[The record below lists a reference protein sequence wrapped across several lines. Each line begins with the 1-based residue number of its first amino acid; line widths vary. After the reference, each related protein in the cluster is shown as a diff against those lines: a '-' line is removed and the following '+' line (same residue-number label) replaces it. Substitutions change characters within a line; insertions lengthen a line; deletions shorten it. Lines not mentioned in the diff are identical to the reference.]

1 MAMLKTACAAALAT
15 AVLAGCALRAQ
26 EHSEVQSVR
35 VPGGT
40 LEQRQQQTGTAFRR
54 LEQVRYETKLAEQDY
69 LNAKAAYDR
78 SKAEFD
84 AASKAY
90 SAARAREKAAE
101 EQYQQGVRSVDELYG
116 GGKSE
121 PRPR

>member
-1 MAMLKTACAAALAT
+1 MAMLKTACAAALA
-15 AVLAGCALRAQ
+15 ASVLAGCALRAQ
-26 EHSEVQSVR
+26 EQSEVQSVR

-40 LEQRQQQTGTAFRR
+40 LEQRQQQTGAAYRR
-54 LEQVRYETKLAEQDY
+54 LEQMRYETKLAEQDY

-78 SKAEFD
+78 SKTAFD

-90 SAARAREKAAE
+90 SAARAREQAAE
-101 EQYQQGVRSVDELYG
+101 AQYQQGVRSVDELYG

-121 PRPR
+121 PRLR

>member
-1 MAMLKTACAAALAT
+1 MATLKTACAAALA
-15 AVLAGCALRAQ
+15 ASVLAGCALRAQ
-26 EHSEVQSVR
+26 EQSEVHSVR

-40 LEQRQQQTGTAFRR
+40 LEQRQQQTGAAYRR
-54 LEQVRYETKLAEQDY
+54 LEQMRYEAKLAEQDY

-90 SAARAREKAAE
+90 SAARAREQAADRD
-101 EQYQQGVRSVDELYG
+101 YQQGLRSVDELYG

>member
-1 MAMLKTACAAALAT
+1 MALPKTAFAAALA
-15 AVLAGCALRAQ
+15 ASVLAGCALRVQ
-26 EHSEVQSVR
+26 EQSEVQSVS

-40 LEQRQQQTGTAFRR
+40 LEQRQQQTGVAYRR
-54 LEQVRYETKLAEQDY
+54 LEQVRYEAKLAEQDY

-116 GGKSE
+116 GGKRE